1 MSVYAIILYLH
12 CGELAEWSIATVLK
26 TVDRQRSGGSNPSLS
41 AIFCFPVIVK
51 KLLFTIAL
59 LVSSL
64 LAWYFPEYFE
74 SVGGYELKRLI
85 LPLLQLIMFGMGTT
99 LALSDLAKA
108 VKMPWGI
115 ALGALLQFGVMPLLG
130 FLIAK
135 ALRLDPDI
143 AAGVILVGSVA
154 GGLASNVMTYIARG
168 NVALSVVMTCVST
181 LLSPILTPLLMKFYA
196 GRFVPINTL
205 DMSLEIVKMT
215 IVPVAFGLLFRR
227 IFARFFQ
234 EKRQLMDNI
243 LSFIS
248 MFGICFILA
257 VIIAPSKARI
267 KEAGAV
273 ILLAAALHNGL
284 GIALGYFGARGLSLL
299 LPGKFSEAD
308 CRTIALEVGMQN
320 SGMATELAMNVLKNS
335 AAALA
340 PTIFSVWM
348 DVSTSLLA
356 NYWRKK
362 TPAPLR
368 KDGGFC

>member
-1 MSVYAIILYLH
+1 
-12 CGELAEWSIATVLK
+12 
-26 TVDRQRSGGSNPSLS
+26 
-41 AIFCFPVIVK
+41 VK
-51 KLLFTIAL
+51 KNLFTLALIA
-59 LVSSL
+59 SSL
-64 LAWYFPEYFE
+64 LAWYFPDYFI
-74 SVGGYELKRLI
+74 SVRGYKLTNLI
-85 LPLLQLIMFGMGTT
+85 VPLLQLIMFGMGTT

-108 VKMPWGI
+108 VKMPYGI
-115 ALGALLQFGVMPLLG
+115 ALGAFLQFCIMPLLG
-130 FLIAK
+130 YLIAK
-135 ALRLDPDI
+135 ALRLDPEI

-181 LLSPILTPLLMKFYA
+181 LLSPFLTPILMKFYA
-196 GRFVPINTL
+196 GCYVPIDTL
-205 DMSLEIVKMT
+205 NMSLEIIKMT
-215 IVPVAFGLLFRR
+215 IVPVACGLVFRR
-227 IFARFFQ
+227 IFARAFQ

-257 VIIAPSKARI
+257 VIIAPSKELIR
-267 KEAGAV
+267 KAGAIV
-273 ILLAAALHNGL
+273 LLAAALHNGL
-284 GIALGYFGARGLSLL
+284 GIALGYFGARGLSFL
-299 LPGKFSEAD
+299 LPGKLSEAD

-320 SGMATELAMNVLKNS
+320 SGMATGLAISVLKSN